1 MRERRRDE
9 STVAL
14 LAARRVGSA
23 GLTVPPLLASI
34 VSPRGCSKR
43 EMEEACAR
51 RDAEEGGVSGIS
63 DKGSGGRPKLGAT
76 RGNNVEHRRNENPGG
91 GGGTIARLI
100 LLLFLL
106 LLHPI
111 RSGKMLKEIAI
122 SFVLDLFSL
131 FE

>member
-91 GGGTIARLI
+91 GRGDNRAFNPPPLPPSPPP
-100 LLLFLL
+100 
-106 LLHPI
+106 H
-111 RSGKMLKEIAI
+111 
-122 SFVLDLFSL
+122 SFRKNAQRDRDF
-131 FE
+131 FRP